1 MHTVLFV
8 FLCGSLCD
16 PLFNLL
22 CAWQLNSIVYNMKYQ
37 QFHCNT
43 PENTTCRIFWGITVY
58 GIKNKQ
64 VLIWIRIYLY
74 RSQKV
79 KLCRFAA
86 LCLLGK
92 YD

>member
-22 CAWQLNSIVYNMKYQ
+22 CAWQLSSIVYNMKYQ
-37 QFHCNT
+37 QFH
-43 PENTTCRIFWGITVY
+43 CRIFWGITVY

-74 RSQKV
+74 IAHKKSNYV
-79 KLCRFAA
+79 G
-86 LCLLGK
+86 LLH
-92 YD
+92 YVY